1 VARVFITR
9 ELPGDAVERLRAAGH
24 EARVWDGALPP
35 PQDEL
40 LAGTRE
46 AAGLLSLITDRVDAE
61 LLDGCPELRAISNLA
76 VGYDNIDVAACSRRG
91 IAVGNTPGVLT
102 GATADLAFALILATA
117 RRLCD
122 AAAAVREGRWLTW
135 EPGGWL
141 GADVGGAVLGIVG
154 DGQIGGAVARRAAGF
169 EMEVLRAG
177 RNERPGRI
185 PLDELLE
192 RSDFV
197 SLHCPLNE
205 RTRGLIGAAELERM
219 KPSAILINTAR
230 GEIVEGP
237 ALRAAL
243 ESGSIAGAGLD
254 VTSPEPLPADDPLLE
269 APNLIVLP
277 HIGSGSRSSREA
289 MGRIAAEN
297 LIAALDGRPMPNPVT
312 QV

>member
-24 EARVWDGALPP
+24 EPRVWDGALPP

-61 LLDGCPELRAISNLA
+61 LLDGCPELGAISNLA

>member
-1 VARVFITR
+1 MARVFITR

-24 EARVWDGALPP
+24 ESRVWDGALPP

-61 LLDGCPELRAISNLA
+61 LLDGCPELCAISNLA
-76 VGYDNIDVAACSRRG
+76 VGYDNIDVAECSRRG

-277 HIGSGSRSSREA
+277 HIGSGSRTSREA
-289 MGRIAAEN
+289 MGRMAAEN